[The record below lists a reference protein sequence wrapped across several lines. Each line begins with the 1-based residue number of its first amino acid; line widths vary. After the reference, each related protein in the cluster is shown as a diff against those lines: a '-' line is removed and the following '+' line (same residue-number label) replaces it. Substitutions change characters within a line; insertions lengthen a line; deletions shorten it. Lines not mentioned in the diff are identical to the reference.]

1 MVYVRKRC
9 DIIRKTNP
17 FAGCHMLIYYR
28 FNNFCSFH
36 CESEFSMNAP
46 TGKVK
51 KRFPDN
57 FVETPDGGALL
68 KSAVIVGEN
77 AGGKSNFINSLKYLK
92 SLFVTNSLVKAV
104 RPYINA
110 ASLMEEKNPVQK
122 FELCFTSGSGKIY
135 VYHLHLDESGILYE
149 ELQSLKK
156 RNAAAA
162 TLFKAIKQEDGT
174 WVASTK
180 QAGGLAGNINKF
192 LAEDSMGLL
201 VSKFALLGDEDAKAV
216 VEWMTE
222 VLYPEALASDHL
234 QDVFRREADL
244 KILKDERYLE
254 IFRMVDYSIC
264 SIELDQEKPYS
275 KTVIVRKDENGNEF
289 RREVQMDSTGV
300 REFFAWAV
308 HIFRVVYENKVVFA
322 DEMDRVL
329 NPILADRV
337 IAFINGTE
345 HHGQFIFSTHNVL
358 HLDLKTYMKEQIYF
372 VTKNREQLTSE
383 MYSLSDFP
391 EVRYE
396 TTKIYE
402 FYMKGILG
410 GTAFE

>member
-1 MVYVRKRC
+1 
-9 DIIRKTNP
+9 
-17 FAGCHMLIYYR
+17 MLIYYR
-28 FNNFCSFH
+28 FNNFCSFN
-36 CESEFSMNAP
+36 CESEFSMSAP

-57 FVETPDGGALL
+57 HVEAEDGFDLL

-92 SLFVTNSLVKAV
+92 SLFVTNSQVKSV
-104 RPYINA
+104 RPYVNA
-110 ASLMEEKNPVQK
+110 ASLNDDENPIQK
-122 FELCFTSGSGKIY
+122 FELCFRADNGKVY
-135 VYHLHLDESGILYE
+135 VYHLYMNESGIVYE
-149 ELQSLKK
+149 ELQTLRK
-156 RNAAAA
+156 RSA
-162 TLFKAIKQEDGT
+162 
-174 WVASTK
+174 VASSIFKVERQEEGFEIKGPIGVRLPNTVM
-180 QAGGLAGNINKF
+180 NKLF
-192 LAEDSMGLL
+192 SEDSIGLM
-201 VSKFALLGDEDAKAV
+201 VSKYALLGNADAVAV
-216 VEWMTE
+216 VDWVTNM
-222 VLYPEALASDHL
+222 LYPESLVMDKSDDVIR
-234 QDVFRREADL
+234 QDADMH
-244 KILKDERYLE
+244 ILEDERYLE

-264 SIELDQEKPYS
+264 GIELDKEKPYS
-275 KTVIVRKDENGNEF
+275 KTIIIRKDENGNYF
-289 RREVQMDSTGV
+289 RRELQMDSTGV

-329 NPILADRV
+329 NPILSDRV
-337 IAFINGTE
+337 IAFVNGAE
-345 HHGQFIFSTHNVL
+345 HNGQFIFSTHNVL

-372 VTKNREQLTSE
+372 ITKNREQLTSE

>member
-1 MVYVRKRC
+1 
-9 DIIRKTNP
+9 
-17 FAGCHMLIYYR
+17 MLIYYR
-28 FNNFCSFH
+28 FNNFCSFN
-36 CESEFSMNAP
+36 CDSEFSMNAP
-46 TGKVK
+46 AGKVR

-57 FVETPDGGALL
+57 FVETEDGFNLL

-92 SLFVTNSLVKAV
+92 SLFVTNSQVKSI
-104 RPYINA
+104 RPYMNA
-110 ASLMEEKNPVQK
+110 ASLNETKNPVQK
-122 FELCFTSGSGKIY
+122 FEVCFRALNGKVY
-135 VYHLHLDESGILYE
+135 VYHLNLDETGIVYE
-149 ELQSLKK
+149 ELQSVK
-156 RNAAAA
+156 RKNASPHSI
-162 TLFKAIKQEDGT
+162 FKTE
-174 WVASTK
+174 K
-180 QAGGLAGNINKF
+180 QADGVWTASAKGSSLTERVSKLLGGNSI
-192 LAEDSMGLL
+192 GLL
-201 VSKFALLGDEDAKAV
+201 VSKFALLGDEDALAA
-216 VEWMTE
+216 VEWMTK
-222 VLYPEALASDHL
+222 VLYPESLIADKQEDVVR
-234 QDVFRREADL
+234 QDADM
-244 KILKDERYLE
+244 KILEDERYLE

-264 SIELDQEKPYS
+264 DIEIDKEQPYS
-275 KTVIVRKDENGNEF
+275 KTIIVRKDGNGNYF
-289 RREVQMDSTGV
+289 RRELQMDSTGV

-329 NPILADRV
+329 NPILSDRV

-345 HHGQFIFSTHNVL
+345 HNGQFIFSTHNVL

-372 VTKNREQLTSE
+372 VTKDREQLTSE
-383 MYSLSDFP
+383 IYSLSDFP

>member
-1 MVYVRKRC
+1 
-9 DIIRKTNP
+9 
-17 FAGCHMLIYYR
+17 MLIYYR
-28 FNNFCSFH
+28 FNNFCSFN
-36 CESEFSMNAP
+36 CESEFSMSAP

-57 FVETPDGGALL
+57 YVETAEGFDLL

-92 SLFVTNSLVKAV
+92 SLFVTNSQVKSI
-104 RPYINA
+104 RPYVNA
-110 ASLMEEKNPVQK
+110 ASLNEEKNPVQK
-122 FELCFTSGSGKIY
+122 FELCFRAENGKVYIY
-135 VYHLHLDESGILYE
+135 ELHINEYSILLE
-149 ELQSLKK
+149 KLQVLKK
-156 RNAAAA
+156 RKG
-162 TLFKAIKQEDGT
+162 TPDTIFEIRRTEDGAWRT
-174 WVASTK
+174 IAQNINGLSASM
-180 QAGGLAGNINKF
+180 NKF
-192 LAEDSMGLL
+192 LLGDGTKAGMNIGLI
-201 VSKFALLGDEDAKAV
+201 VSRYALLGNEDAMSV
-216 VEWMTE
+216 VNWVTNM
-222 VLYPEALASDHL
+222 LYPEALVAEQSEDVIK
-234 QDVFRREADL
+234 QDADMR
-244 KILKDERYLE
+244 ILEDERYLE

-264 SIELDQEKPYS
+264 GIELDKEKPYS
-275 KTVIVRKDENGNEF
+275 KTIIIRKDENGNLF
-289 RREVQMDSTGV
+289 RRELQMDSTGV

-308 HIFRVVYENKVVFA
+308 HIFRVVYENKIVFA

-329 NPILADRV
+329 NPILSDRV
-337 IAFINGTE
+337 IAFVNGAE
-345 HHGQFIFSTHNVL
+345 HNGQFIFSTHNVL

>member
-1 MVYVRKRC
+1 
-9 DIIRKTNP
+9 
-17 FAGCHMLIYYR
+17 MLIYYR
-28 FNNFCSFH
+28 FNNFCSFN
-36 CESEFSMNAP
+36 CESEFSMIAP
-46 TGKVK
+46 AGKVK

-57 FVETPDGGALL
+57 YVETDEGFDLL

-92 SLFVTNSLVKAV
+92 ALFVTNSQVKAV

-110 ASLMEEKNPVQK
+110 ASLKDEKNPVQK
-122 FELCFTSGSGKIY
+122 FEVCFRTDQGKVYI
-135 VYHLHLDESGILYE
+135 YHLHMDESGIIYE
-149 ELQSLKK
+149 ELQTLKK
-156 RNAAAA
+156 KNATAVS
-162 TLFKAIKQEDGT
+162 LFEAEKQEDGS
-174 WVASTK
+174 WIASAK
-180 QAGGLAGNINKF
+180 K
-192 LAEDSMGLL
+192 DSGRQIDKLLVGESIGLL
-201 VSKFALLGDEDAKAV
+201 VTKFALLGDEDALAV

-222 VLYPEALASDHL
+222 KLYPESLVTDKFEDPIK
-234 QDVFRREADL
+234 QDADIR
-244 KILKDERYLE
+244 ILEDERYLE

-264 SIELDQEKPYS
+264 GIELDKEKPYS
-275 KTVIVRKDENGNEF
+275 KTTIIRKDKNGNLF
-289 RREVQMDSTGV
+289 RRELQMDSTGV

-329 NPILADRV
+329 NPILSDRV
-337 IAFINGTE
+337 ITFVNGAE
-345 HHGQFIFSTHNVL
+345 HQGQFVFSTHNVL

-372 VTKNREQLTSE
+372 ITKDREQLTSE
-383 MYSLSDFP
+383 MYSLADFP

>member
-1 MVYVRKRC
+1 
-9 DIIRKTNP
+9 
-17 FAGCHMLIYYR
+17 MLIYYR
-28 FNNFCSFH
+28 FNNFCSFN
-36 CESEFSMNAP
+36 CESEFSMSAP

-57 FVETPDGGALL
+57 YVETAEGFDLL

-92 SLFVTNSLVKAV
+92 SLFVTNSQVKSV
-104 RPYINA
+104 RPYVNA
-110 ASLMEEKNPVQK
+110 ASLNEEKNPVQK
-122 FELCFTSGSGKIY
+122 FELCFRAENGKVY
-135 VYHLHLDESGILYE
+135 VYHLHLNEYGIVYE
-149 ELQSLKK
+149 ELQTLKK
-156 RNAAAA
+156 KNA
-162 TLFKAIKQEDGT
+162 
-174 WVASTK
+174 VASSVFRVERQDEDFQLEGPIGVKLPTSVMYK
-180 QAGGLAGNINKF
+180 LFSEESIGL
-192 LAEDSMGLL
+192 M
-201 VSKFALLGDEDAKAV
+201 VSKYALLGNADAVVV
-216 VEWMTE
+216 VEWVTNM
-222 VLYPEALASDHL
+222 LYPESLAADKSDDVIK
-234 QDVFRREADL
+234 QDADL
-244 KILKDERYLE
+244 RILEDERYLE

-264 SIELDQEKPYS
+264 GIELDKEKPYS
-275 KTVIVRKDENGNEF
+275 KTTIIRKDENGNLF
-289 RREVQMDSTGV
+289 RRELQMDSTGV

-308 HIFRVVYENKVVFA
+308 HIFRVVYENKIVFA

-329 NPILADRV
+329 NPILSDRV
-337 IAFINGTE
+337 IAFVNGVE
-345 HHGQFIFSTHNVL
+345 HKGQFIFSTHNVL

-372 VTKNREQLTSE
+372 VTKNREKLTSE

>member
-1 MVYVRKRC
+1 
-9 DIIRKTNP
+9 
-17 FAGCHMLIYYR
+17 MLIYYR
-28 FNNFCSFH
+28 FNNFCSFN
-36 CESEFSMNAP
+36 CESEFSMSAP

-57 FVETPDGGALL
+57 YVETAEGFDLL

-92 SLFVTNSLVKAV
+92 SLFVTNSQVKSV
-104 RPYINA
+104 RPYVNA
-110 ASLMEEKNPVQK
+110 ASLNEEKNPVQK
-122 FELCFTSGSGKIY
+122 FELCFRAENGKVY
-135 VYHLHLDESGILYE
+135 VYHLHLNEHGIVYE
-149 ELQSLKK
+149 ELQTLKK
-156 RNAAAA
+156 KNA
-162 TLFKAIKQEDGT
+162 
-174 WVASTK
+174 VASSVFRVERQDEDFQLEGPIGVKLPTSVMYK
-180 QAGGLAGNINKF
+180 LFSEESIGL
-192 LAEDSMGLL
+192 M
-201 VSKFALLGDEDAKAV
+201 VSKYALLGNADAVVV
-216 VEWMTE
+216 VEWVTNM
-222 VLYPEALASDHL
+222 LYPESLAADKSDDVIK
-234 QDVFRREADL
+234 QDADL
-244 KILKDERYLE
+244 RILEDERYLE

-264 SIELDQEKPYS
+264 GIELDKEKPYS
-275 KTVIVRKDENGNEF
+275 KTTIIRKDENGNLF
-289 RREVQMDSTGV
+289 RRELQMDSTGV

-308 HIFRVVYENKVVFA
+308 HIFRVVYENKIVFA

-329 NPILADRV
+329 NPILSDRV
-337 IAFINGTE
+337 IAFVNGVE
-345 HHGQFIFSTHNVL
+345 HKGQFIFSTHNVL

>member
-1 MVYVRKRC
+1 
-9 DIIRKTNP
+9 
-17 FAGCHMLIYYR
+17 MLIYYR
-28 FNNFCSFH
+28 FNNFCSFN
-36 CESEFSMNAP
+36 CESEFSLSAP

-57 FVETPDGGALL
+57 YIGAAEGFDLL

-92 SLFVTNSLVKAV
+92 SLFVTNSQVKSV
-104 RPYINA
+104 RPYVNA
-110 ASLMEEKNPVQK
+110 ASLKEEGTPIQK
-122 FELCFTSGSGKIY
+122 FELCFKANNGKVY
-135 VYHLHLDESGILYE
+135 VYHLRLNENGIVYE

-156 RNAAAA
+156 RNAAAVS
-162 TLFKAIKQEDGT
+162 LFKAERQGDDSWI
-174 WVASTK
+174 ASARETNALSK
-180 QAGGLAGNINKF
+180 RLNK
-192 LAEDSMGLL
+192 LLTGDSIGLL
-201 VSKFALLGDEDAKAV
+201 VSKFALLGDEDALAV

-222 VLYPEALASDHL
+222 TFYPESLSADKSEDIIK
-234 QDVFRREADL
+234 QDAD
-244 KILKDERYLE
+244 IRIMEDERYLE

-264 SIELDQEKPYS
+264 GIELDREKPYS
-275 KTVIVRKDENGNEF
+275 KTTIIRKDGNGSYF
-289 RREVQMDSTGV
+289 RRELQMDSTGV

-329 NPILADRV
+329 NPILSDRV
-337 IAFINGTE
+337 IAFVNGAE
-345 HHGQFIFSTHNVL
+345 HHGQFVFSTHNVL

-383 MYSLSDFP
+383 LYSLSDFP

>member
-1 MVYVRKRC
+1 
-9 DIIRKTNP
+9 
-17 FAGCHMLIYYR
+17 MLIYYR
-28 FNNFCSFH
+28 FNNFCSFY

-57 FVETPDGGALL
+57 FVETAEGFDLL

-92 SLFVTNSLVKAV
+92 SLFVTNSQVKSL
-104 RPYINA
+104 RPYVNA
-110 ASLMEEKNPVQK
+110 ASLKSEKNPIQK
-122 FELCFTSGSGKIY
+122 FELCFRTANGKIY
-135 VYHLHLDESGILYE
+135 VYHLHLNESGIVYE
-149 ELQSLKK
+149 ELQTLKK
-156 RNAAAA
+156 RNAVSVS
-162 TLFKAIKQEDGT
+162 LFKAKKQEDGS
-174 WVASTK
+174 WIADARDAAVLTK
-180 QAGGLAGNINKF
+180 RMNKF
-192 LAEDSMGLL
+192 LVGDSIGLL
-201 VSKFALLGDEDAKAV
+201 VSKFALLGDEDALAV

-222 VLYPEALASDHL
+222 VLYPEALISDKSE
-234 QDVFRREADL
+234 DVIKQEADM
-244 KILKDERYLE
+244 KILEDERYLE

-264 SIELDQEKPYS
+264 NIEIDREKPYS
-275 KTVIVRKDENGNEF
+275 KTIIIRKDEDGNSF
-289 RREVQMDSTGV
+289 RRELQMDSTGV

-329 NPILADRV
+329 NPILSDRV
-337 IAFINGTE
+337 IAFINGAE
-345 HHGQFIFSTHNVL
+345 HKGQFVFSTHNVL

-372 VTKNREQLTSE
+372 ITKNREQLTSE

>member
-1 MVYVRKRC
+1 
-9 DIIRKTNP
+9 
-17 FAGCHMLIYYR
+17 MLIYYR
-28 FNNFCSFH
+28 FNNFCSFN
-36 CESEFSMNAP
+36 CESEFSMSAP

-57 FVETPDGGALL
+57 YVETTEGFDIL

-92 SLFVTNSLVKAV
+92 SLFVINSQVKSV
-104 RPYINA
+104 RPYVNA
-110 ASLMEEKNPVQK
+110 ASLNDEKTPVQK
-122 FELCFTSGSGKIY
+122 FEVCFRADNGKVYI
-135 VYHLHLDESGILYE
+135 YHLHLNESGIVYE
-149 ELQSLKK
+149 ELQTLKK
-156 RNAAAA
+156 RNAIAFS
-162 TLFKAIKQEDGT
+162 LFKAEKRLEGFVSVSVKETNRLRRQMDKI
-174 WVASTK
+174 
-180 QAGGLAGNINKF
+180 LAGESI
-192 LAEDSMGLL
+192 GLL
-201 VSKFALLGDEDAKAV
+201 VSKFALLGDEDALEV

-222 VLYPEALASDHL
+222 KLYPESLTSDMADNVIK
-234 QDVFRREADL
+234 QDADIR
-244 KILKDERYLE
+244 ILEDERYLE

-264 SIELDQEKPYS
+264 GIELDKEKPYS
-275 KTVIVRKDENGNEF
+275 KTIIIRKDDNGNYF
-289 RREVQMDSTGV
+289 RRELQMDSTGV

-329 NPILADRV
+329 NPILSDRV
-337 IAFINGTE
+337 IAFVNGAE
-345 HHGQFIFSTHNVL
+345 HNGQFIFSTHNVL

-372 VTKNREQLTSE
+372 ITKNRERLTSE